1 MFKLLVLLK
10 GSEQNCSIL
19 RVGGSRVGKGSGWM
33 DGWMI
38 QVYSV
43 NVRALVG
50 YNVCEIY
57 ASIFVCMLQLVTIY
71 IYIHTVTW

>member
-1 MFKLLVLLK
+1 
-10 GSEQNCSIL
+10 
-19 RVGGSRVGKGSGWM
+19 M

-71 IYIHTVTW
+71 IYIYIYTHSYMVNV